1 MDECGWMLSLADLA
15 VKGNPAA
22 VCLLEEERDDR
33 WLQAATSEFNLYETC
48 YLTQLIDSD
57 TAPRFGVELCGHA
70 TLAASYT
77 LFKSGLIFS
86 DIIEFST
93 LSGILTAKKV
103 LDVKTA
109 NDEAQESSYFIELH
123 FPAAPSN
130 EFNSDEV
137 SVYLHALNGAFLLM
151 KGGQLSQVYLH
162 ALNGA
167 FLLMK
172 EGGQLS
178 QDDLLVGHAILLGT
192 CIFGSILSVQS
203 I

>member
-33 WLQAATSEFNLYETC
+33 WLQ
-48 YLTQLIDSD
+48 
-57 TAPRFGVELCGHA
+57 VELCGHA

-151 KGGQLSQVYLH
+151 K
-162 ALNGA
+162 
-167 FLLMK
+167 

-178 QDDLLVGHAILLGT
+178 QDDLLDPFCGSAHCVLASYWCKKLGKSDVVGYLASHGGGRVRIHLDEQNQRVLRRGKAVT
-192 CIFGSILSVQS
+192 V
-203 I
+203 